1 MSLSLKQQLNNAN
14 TELTAIEGEVNTLK
28 TQTAEAIAFHHNF
41 VTSDENIVQLV
52 NRTTTNASSI
62 NTLQSTTTS
71 QAAEIDTL
79 ETDIAN
85 NASNIVAI
93 NNSFTSTTD
102 LLRTDLTSEISNRTN
117 ADSTL
122 QSNID
127 SEAATRLASDNTLQD
142 NIDAEKV
149 LRENADSTLQTNI
162 DNEASTRTTNDNTL
176 QDNIDAEKVL
186 RENADIQLQSNID
199 AESTARVTAVLSE
212 ETRALSAES
221 TLNTK
226 IDTLDGSL
234 NLAIGNE
241 STIRFTADT
250 GLQSNIDAEALSR
263 TDADTTLQSN
273 IDIEKELRE
282 NADTTLQT
290 NIDTEATNRTNADKR
305 MTFVSVGEAEGLLTV
320 NDYPFAFGFG
330 SPSKAGFGL
339 AIPFNFAIVGFALT
353 VNSTDTSR
361 SIGFSLEHYD
371 VNGNLYTPQ
380 LGNVTGSLGMSN
392 VYNTNLFTNPYPPG
406 NICIKIKTVQN
417 VSDINA
423 RYRFTLFCQSL
434 DELGYDVPS

>member
-14 TELTAIEGEVNTLK
+14 TELNAIEGEVNTLK

-71 QAAEIDTL
+71 QANEIDQL

-102 LLRTDLTSEISNRTN
+102 LLRTDLDSEISNRIAGDTTVQLN
-117 ADSTL
+117 LD
-122 QSNID
+122 N
-127 SEAATRLASDNTLQD
+127 EAATRLANDNTLQD

-176 QDNIDAEKVL
+176 QDNIEAEEVL
-186 RENADIQLQSNID
+186 RENADTQLQSNID
-199 AESTARVTAVLSE
+199 SEASLRAAAVLSE
-212 ETRALSAES
+212 ENRAVSAES

-250 GLQSNIDAEALSR
+250 GLQSNIDAEELAR
-263 TDADTTLQSN
+263 TNADTSLQSN
-273 IDIEKELRE
+273 IDIEKGLRE
-282 NADTTLQT
+282 SADTTLQT
-290 NIDTEATNRTNADKR
+290 NIDTEATNRTNADKK
-305 MTFVSVGEAEGLLTV
+305 MVFMNVGEAEGLLTV

-330 SPSKAGFGL
+330 SISKACFGL
-339 AIPFNFAIVGFALT
+339 PIPFAFSLVGYALSC
-353 VNSTDTSR
+353 NSTDSNR
-361 SIGFSLEHYD
+361 SVQFTIEHYNTSGVKTSGVD
-371 VNGNLYTPQ
+371 EVVTLTSNVLNSSVNKSYSDGSMCVKVSSVGNL
-380 LGNVTGSLGMSN
+380 
-392 VYNTNLFTNPYPPG
+392 
-406 NICIKIKTVQN
+406 
-417 VSDINA
+417 SDIDA
-423 RYRFTLFCQSL
+423 RYRIALYFQSSE
-434 DELGYDVPS
+434 ELV